1 MKRIR
6 RCKTCGCDISN
17 RYIQTQRCL
26 KCSVAHDRRME
37 RLRRR
42 RRAERALP
50 TPSSAKATEGKLT
63 ANC

>member
-26 KCSVAHDRRME
+26 KCSVEHDRRME

-50 TPSSAKATEGKLT
+50 T
-63 ANC
+63 ANR